1 MIAGLTETLR
11 TDVTREQLIGKFA
24 RLRGELIEAH
34 ARRRDPS
41 YIERLID
48 DLADTRRALAD
59 GQAHDEQ
66 TGDSAFGLG
75 W

>member
-1 MIAGLTETLR
+1 LL
-11 TDVTREQLIGKFA
+11 GKFA
-24 RLRGELIEAH
+24 RLRGELVKAH
-34 ARRRDPS
+34 ASRVDPS
-41 YIERLID
+41 YIERLIE
-48 DLADTRRALAD
+48 DLAETRRALVE

>member
-1 MIAGLTETLR
+1 M
-11 TDVTREQLIGKFA
+11 TREQLLGKFA
-24 RLRGELIEAH
+24 RLRGELVKAY
-34 ARRRDPS
+34 ASQVDPS

-48 DLADTRRALAD
+48 DLAETRRALLD
-59 GQAHDEQ
+59 GHAHDEQ